1 MTNPIAFRKV
11 TYIISGTLFLLSL
24 LALSFWGLK
33 PGIDF
38 TGGSLLEIEYR
49 GERASQE
56 EIGGAL
62 RKSGIENAVIQPA
75 DERGVLIRMRHM
87 TEDEHQNVLKT
98 LRGGDAAS
106 VIEKRFDTIGPT
118 IGKELARKSI
128 YAILLVIAL
137 IILYIAWA
145 FRHVSEPVSS
155 WKYGIATVIALV
167 HDVMIPVGIFAVL
180 GHFYGVEIDTL
191 FVTAVLTILG
201 FSVHD
206 TIVVFDRIR
215 ERLKD
220 AKKNVSFE
228 QLVGESISETIT
240 RSVNTSLTVLLVL
253 AAIYFFGGDT
263 VQNFALALIIGIG
276 FGTYSSIFLASPIL
290 VTWNNL
296 SIRKVNRHS

>member
-1 MTNPIAFRKV
+1 MNPIVFRKI
-11 TYIISGTLFLLSL
+11 TYFISGTLFLISL
-24 LALSFWGLK
+24 LALSVWGLK
-33 PGIDF
+33 LGIDF
-38 TGGSLLEIEYR
+38 TGGSLIEIEYR
-49 GERASQE
+49 SERVGQE
-56 EIGGAL
+56 EIIQSLKNA
-62 RKSGIENAVIQPA
+62 GIENAVVQPTG
-75 DERGVLIRMRHM
+75 ERGAFIRSRHM
-87 TEDEHQNVLKT
+87 TEEEHQKALSE
-98 LRGGDAAS
+98 LRGSDGSS

-118 IGKELARKSI
+118 IGAELARKSI

-145 FRHVSEPVSS
+145 FRHVSEPISS
-155 WKYGIATVIALV
+155 WKYGIATVVALV
-167 HDVMIPVGIFAVL
+167 HDVMIPVGIFAAL

-228 QLVGESISETIT
+228 NLVGESISETIT
-240 RSVNTSLTVLLVL
+240 RSINTSLTVLLVL
-253 AAIYFFGGDT
+253 SAIYFFGGDT
-263 VQNFALALIIGIG
+263 VRNFALALIIGIG

-290 VTWNNL
+290 VTWN
-296 SIRKVNRHS
+296 SWSEKRKKK

>member
-1 MTNPIAFRKV
+1 MNPISYRKV
-11 TYIISGTLFLLSL
+11 TYIISGILLLFSL
-24 LALSFWGLK
+24 AALSIWGLK
-33 PGIDF
+33 LGIDF
-38 TGGSLLEIEYR
+38 TGGSLLEVEYR
-49 GERASQE
+49 GEREAQE
-56 EIGGAL
+56 NIVKSLQGIG
-62 RKSGIENAVIQPA
+62 IDHAVVQPTG
-75 DERGVLIRMRHM
+75 ERGVFIRTRHM
-87 TEDEHQNVLKT
+87 TEDEHQKVLT
-98 LRGGDAAS
+98 ALRGNDVGS

-118 IGKELARKSI
+118 IGAELARKSI

-145 FRHVSEPVSS
+145 FRHVSEPISS

-167 HDVMIPVGIFAVL
+167 HDVMIPVGIFAAL
-180 GHFYGVEIDTL
+180 GHFYGTEIDTL

-228 QLVGESISETIT
+228 NLVGESISETIT
-240 RSVNTSLTVLLVL
+240 RSINTSLTVLLVL
-253 AAIYFFGGDT
+253 SAIYFFGGDT
-263 VQNFALALIIGIG
+263 VRNFALALIIGIG

-290 VTWNNL
+290 VTWNNW
-296 SIRKVNRHS
+296 SQSENK